1 MFTGIIEEIGKV
13 KSIRRGA
20 KSVMLEIEAQTVL
33 QGTQVG
39 DSIATNGVCL
49 TVTSLSSSGAPSH
62 AVGASSLSG
71 SAPSHVG
78 SVSSAP
84 SHAVGASSLSGN
96 ASSLVGSVSNAPSL
110 VGSDII
116 AAKTKTKTKTK
127 ATFTA
132 DVMPETL
139 SRTSLAQ
146 LQPGSP
152 VNLERALSLQTRLGG
167 HIVSG
172 HIDGTGVIVNRT
184 IDDTALWLWV
194 ECKPSIMRYIIEKG
208 SITIQG
214 VSLTVA
220 RVTESSFAVSL
231 IPHTQ
236 GATTLHDAKVGDVV
250 NLEND
255 IIAKYV
261 EKLMPNGSEPS
272 SRSANEKID
281 LYRSF
286 LMS

>member
-49 TVTSLSSSGAPSH
+49 TVTSLSSSDAPSH
-62 AVGASSLSG
+62 AAGASSLSG
-71 SAPSHVG
+71 SALSLAG
-78 SVSSAP
+78 S
-84 SHAVGASSLSGN
+84 AS
-96 ASSLVGSVSNAPSL
+96 SL

-116 AAKTKTKTKTK
+116 AAKTKTKIKTKTK

-146 LQPGSP
+146 LQPGSL

-220 RVTESSFAVSL
+220 RVTESAFAVSL

-261 EKLMPNGSEPS
+261 EKLMPNGSES
-272 SRSANEKID
+272 SGRSADEKID